1 MYLLLIQKII
11 WSKYLKYVFY
21 VSICVGR
28 GMWRHAFW
36 KKVFTLRT
44 GDVWDNLV
52 SFLTI
57 LSCFRWLQEHFLSL
71 SLLGCHY
78 NDLADRC
85 VNTYPRFP
93 LGSIFSYPPLP
104 LEDNGVCPTQIQPEK
119 NQVPVCSADPLH
131 INAVKIFAYFFFI
144 DNSWN
149 FIFHACFGNGLR
161 IPFLSYTIHRW
172 LLWYVFLCY
181 FCLGSEYLYVK
192 GVKRLI
198 YPPQHGHIVLLDLYD
213 YPYLLF
219 YSWCCIWC
227 VLVWPVSVCYPL
239 FLRPLASFKTIAG
252 IFAHNNDTRV
262 G

>member
-1 MYLLLIQKII
+1 M
-11 WSKYLKYVFY
+11 
-21 VSICVGR
+21 
-28 GMWRHAFW
+28 
-36 KKVFTLRT
+36 FTLRT

-149 FIFHACFGNGLR
+149 FIFHASLEMVCVSRFYPIQYTDGCYDTCF
-161 IPFLSYTIHRW
+161 
-172 LLWYVFLCY
+172 YVTFVEVVNTC
-181 FCLGSEYLYVK
+181 
-192 GVKRLI
+192 
-198 YPPQHGHIVLLDLYD
+198 
-213 YPYLLF
+213 
-219 YSWCCIWC
+219 
-227 VLVWPVSVCYPL
+227 
-239 FLRPLASFKTIAG
+239 T
-252 IFAHNNDTRV
+252 
-262 G
+262 

>member
-1 MYLLLIQKII
+1 MIQHLNLILFVWSTLYLLLIQKII

-21 VSICVGR
+21 VSIYVGR

-104 LEDNGVCPTQIQPEK
+104 LEDNGVCPTRIQPEK
-119 NQVPVCSADPLH
+119 
-131 INAVKIFAYFFFI
+131 INRCQCVAQ
-144 DNSWN
+144 
-149 FIFHACFGNGLR
+149 
-161 IPFLSYTIHRW
+161 IPFILM
-172 LLWYVFLCY
+172 L
-181 FCLGSEYLYVK
+181 
-192 GVKRLI
+192 
-198 YPPQHGHIVLLDLYD
+198 
-213 YPYLLF
+213 
-219 YSWCCIWC
+219 
-227 VLVWPVSVCYPL
+227 
-239 FLRPLASFKTIAG
+239 
-252 IFAHNNDTRV
+252 
-262 G
+262 